1 MRIYRENVRTVSI
14 NTAEDQR
21 SSNVPLVFEKPLLQ
35 YRQRRDYLLGLS
47 EKDRCSKSSEDT
59 EPDGKLEKL

>member
-1 MRIYRENVRTVSI
+1 MCPWYLKSRSFNIVSAV
-14 NTAEDQR
+14 TT
-21 SSNVPLVFEKPLLQ
+21 
-35 YRQRRDYLLGLS
+35 LLGLS

>member
-35 YRQRRDYLLGLS
+35 YRQRRDYFARPVR
-47 EKDRCSKSSEDT
+47 KR
-59 EPDGKLEKL
+59 PM